1 MHAICVICA
10 RVNFTICLYLGQPQL
25 RAAQTLET
33 HATDIESEYDELNL
47 VKAKGE
53 RDGWLKK

>member
-1 MHAICVICA
+1 M
-10 RVNFTICLYLGQPQL
+10 NFTICLYLGQPQL